1 MPYIPHT
8 TDDIKAMLNT
18 IGKKSVDELFNSIP
32 SKFRLKADALKMDKG
47 LSESEAKEKVEGVA
61 NSNRVFA
68 SSKNFMG
75 AGAYNHF
82 IPSAINHIVGRSEF
96 YTAYTP
102 YQPEISQGTLQA
114 IFEFQTMMCRLTGLD
129 VSNASMYDGATA
141 LAEAVM
147 LAYRAKRE
155 KKKTVIVPKNL
166 HPEYD
171 AVLKLSLAPFGL
183 NIVHADLDEKTGEIS
198 TASVKSHITPDA
210 LCVIVQSPNYY
221 GVIES
226 AAKDIAAIAKA
237 ADVIPIFVCVE
248 TTSLGMFKSPAE
260 LGFDIAVLEIQSLG
274 NPVAFGGPYAGVI
287 VTKNE
292 YVRSLPGRIIGE
304 TKDID
309 GNRAYVLTLA
319 TREQHI
325 RREKATSNI
334 CSNQALVA
342 LRSSVYLS
350 LVGEDGYRELSKTNY
365 ALAHY
370 AKEQLEKVNGIT
382 IKYSGV
388 FYNEFVVSFK
398 SKDVREKAYTSL
410 KKDGFLPGLRH
421 GENSMLVAVTEMQ
434 TKQSIDTYVD
444 SLRRYVA

>member
-1 MPYIPHT
+1 MPFIPHT
-8 TDDIKAMLNT
+8 NDDIKAMLNT

-47 LSESEAKEKVEGVA
+47 LSESEAKEKVEAVA
-61 NSNRVFA
+61 NSNKLFSA
-68 SSKNFMG
+68 QKSFMG

-82 IPSAINHIVGRSEF
+82 IPSAVNHIVGRSEF

-147 LAYRAKRE
+147 VAYRAKRE
-155 KKKTVIVPKNL
+155 KKKTVIVPKNI

-171 AVLKLSLAPFGL
+171 AVLKGFLAPFSL
-183 NIVHADLDEKTGEIS
+183 NIVHADVDEKTGCVS
-198 TASVKSHITPDA
+198 TASVKSLITPDA

-221 GVIES
+221 GVVES
-226 AAKDIAAIAKA
+226 AAKDIAAAAKA
-237 ADVIPIFVCVE
+237 ADVVPIFMCIE

-287 VTKNE
+287 VAKNE

-304 TKDID
+304 TKDVD
-309 GNRAYVLTLA
+309 GNRAFVLTLA

-334 CSNQALVA
+334 CSNEALVA

-350 LVGEDGYRELSKTNY
+350 LIGEDGYKTLSKTNY
-365 ALAHY
+365 ALSTY
-370 AKEQLEKVNGIT
+370 TKEQIGKINGLT

-388 FYNEFVVSFK
+388 TYNEFVVQFK
-398 SKDVREKAYTSL
+398 SKDVRDKAYTSL
-410 KKDGFLPGLRH
+410 KKDGFLPGLKF
-421 GENSMLVAVTEMQ
+421 GENTLLVAVTEMQ
-434 TKQSIDTYVD
+434 TKQSIDNYVAA
-444 SLRRYVA
+444 LGRYVA